1 MRSWTEKLVKAI
13 KERGYLIRY
22 GMYMVDSLEWYLST
36 KEDGSKYLC
45 ITDEISKRQ
54 SVISIQD
61 DEFDALKDLKP
72 GMNEHSKDHI
82 ISLIENFN

>member
-1 MRSWTEKLVKAI
+1 MRQWVEKLAKTS
-13 KERGYLIRY
+13 KERGYLMRY
-22 GMYMVDSLEWYLST
+22 GMYIVDSLEWYLST
-36 KEDGSKYLC
+36 REDGSKYLC
-45 ITDEISKRQ
+45 IADEITKRQ
-54 SVISIQD
+54 SVINIQD